1 MIDQINVAA
10 ACVDGVLPQT
20 GGLLDQSAWWF
31 ELRRILNNEENA
43 IQIELVER
51 ERKRYARR

>member
-1 MIDQINVAA
+1 
-10 ACVDGVLPQT
+10 VLPQT

-43 IQIELVER
+43 IQIEQVER